1 MSGLNLIES
10 HFVDL
15 AFLHGTS
22 HLSIHRDFLGPYQ
35 LLRMIRSGQTCA
47 VWEAR
52 ATHENERVAVKL
64 LLERHK
70 NNKTQIAHLQ
80 HEAAVGKSLDHPNV
94 IKIFDFVDKY
104 GLPFIV
110 MQLFIAR
117 NLKQELR
124 ERREHLQHNVRE
136 VILRCALGLQ
146 HLNERGW
153 VHCDVKPDNFLVD
166 DKADVKLIDFS
177 IAREIKKKAGLLQRL
192 TSRTKSIQGTR
203 SYMSPEQIRGENLDP
218 RSDVYSFGC
227 VCFELLTGRPPF
239 TGNSP
244 DEVLNKH
251 LRSVTP
257 SLPAFNQRV
266 SSDFA
271 ALVAR
276 CLSKDADNR
285 PQTMTEFIDAFKA
298 VQIFRAG
305 MKPKIE
311 FMEEKKS

>member
-52 ATHENERVAVKL
+52 ATHEQERVAVKI

-70 NNKTQIAHLQ
+70 TNKTQIAHLQ
-80 HEAAVGKSLDHPNV
+80 HEAVVGKSLEHPNV

-124 ERREHLQHNVRE
+124 ERRERLQKPQRY
-136 VILRCALGLQ
+136 IAATGQLQ
-146 HLNERGW
+146 
-153 VHCDVKPDNFLVD
+153 
-166 DKADVKLIDFS
+166 
-177 IAREIKKKAGLLQRL
+177 
-192 TSRTKSIQGTR
+192 
-203 SYMSPEQIRGENLDP
+203 
-218 RSDVYSFGC
+218 
-227 VCFELLTGRPPF
+227 
-239 TGNSP
+239 
-244 DEVLNKH
+244 
-251 LRSVTP
+251 
-257 SLPAFNQRV
+257 
-266 SSDFA
+266 
-271 ALVAR
+271 
-276 CLSKDADNR
+276 KD
-285 PQTMTEFIDAFKA
+285 QEGGI
-298 VQIFRAG
+298 V
-305 MKPKIE
+305 E
-311 FMEEKKS
+311 